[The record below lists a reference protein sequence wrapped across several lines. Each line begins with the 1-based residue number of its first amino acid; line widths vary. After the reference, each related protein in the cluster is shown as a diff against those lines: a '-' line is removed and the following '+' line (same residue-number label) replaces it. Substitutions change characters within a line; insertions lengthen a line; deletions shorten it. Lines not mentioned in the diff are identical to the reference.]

1 MFGFCAQKSL
11 FLTSRNIIIG
21 QTVFFMNSPYA
32 TISRSALKNNAK
44 ILREL
49 CAPARFYAVI
59 KANAYGHGLIETAQ
73 IIENFVDGFCVGTIS
88 EGAALRLADIKKPVL
103 CLIPPA
109 LREFYRAEAYNLQI
123 CVQSLSALKM
133 LCEYSKAKTPPKF
146 HLAVN
151 TGMNRLGI
159 EVNEIFAA
167 AKLIKQNSL
176 PLCGAFSHLY
186 RADDC
191 CSSKRQLELFKAANL
206 LKTEFCGVKL
216 HISSSGGLFLGN
228 DFKLDMVRV
237 GLALYGYG
245 GEKNGVNIGRKIGLK
260 PALKIYAPILQSRKV
275 SAGEHLLY
283 GDFRLKTAEN
293 VHILSYGYYHGA
305 ASAPF
310 DLLNFPCM
318 NISAVESGLK
328 NVCGK
333 RENAICVWNGENS
346 ACDFSGTQ
354 IYKALTSAS
363 ELRKFYVE

>member
-1 MFGFCAQKSL
+1 
-11 FLTSRNIIIG
+11 
-21 QTVFFMNSPYA
+21 MNSPYA

-44 ILREL
+44 ILRES

-59 KANAYGHGLIETAQ
+59 KANAYGHGLIETAW
-73 IIENFVDGFCVGTIS
+73 IIEDFVDGFCVGTVS
-88 EGAALRLADIKKPVL
+88 EGAALRLAGIKKPIL

-109 LREFYRAEAYNLQI
+109 LCEFYRAEAYNLQI
-123 CVQSLSALKM
+123 CVQSLSALKT
-133 LCEYSKAKTPPKF
+133 LCEYSKTKTPPKF

-159 EVNEIFAA
+159 ELDEVFAA

-176 PLCGAFSHLY
+176 PIFGAFSHLY
-186 RADDC
+186 HADDY

-206 LKTEFCGVKL
+206 FKTEFRGVKL

-228 DFKLDMVRV
+228 DFKLDAVRV
-237 GLALYGYG
+237 GLVLYGYG
-245 GEKNGVNIGRKIGLK
+245 GEKNGVNIGRNIGLK
-260 PALKIYAPILQSRKV
+260 PALKIHAPILQSRKV

-310 DLLNFPCM
+310 DLLNLPCM
-318 NISAVESGLK
+318 NVSAVKARSENS
-328 NVCGK
+328 CDE

-346 ACDFSGTQ
+346 AYGFSGNQ

-363 ELRKFYVE
+363 ELKKIYVE

>member
-1 MFGFCAQKSL
+1 MFCSVFCAQKSL
-11 FLTSRNIIIG
+11 FLTSRNTIIG
-21 QTVFFMNSPYA
+21 QTVFLMNSPYA

-73 IIENFVDGFCVGTIS
+73 IIENFVDGFCVGTVS
-88 EGAALRLADIKKPVL
+88 EGATLRLAGIKKPVL

-109 LREFYRAEAYNLQI
+109 LCEFYRAEAYNLQI
-123 CVQSLSALKM
+123 CAQSLSALKM
-133 LCEYSKAKTPPKF
+133 ICEYSKIKTPPKF

-159 EVNEIFAA
+159 NVDEVSAA
-167 AKLIKQNSL
+167 AKVIKQKSL

-186 RADDC
+186 RADDY

-206 LKTEFCGVKL
+206 LKTEFRGVEL

-228 DFKLDMVRV
+228 DFKLDAVRV

-245 GEKNGVNIGRKIGLK
+245 GAKNGVNIGLK

-283 GDFRLKTAEN
+283 GDFCLKTAEN

-318 NISAVESGLK
+318 NVSSVKSRAE
-328 NVCGK
+328 NPCDE
-333 RENAICVWNGENS
+333 RENAICVWNGENP
-346 ACDFSGTQ
+346 ACDFSGSQ
-354 IYKALTSAS
+354 IYRALTSAS